1 MAPFPVDFV
10 DIGDFF
16 IISAKNE
23 IYRRFLQYIGEN
35 RVLSAKKRLYQRN
48 PSFSFQFE
56 TVPFF
61 C

>member
-35 RVLSAKKRLYQRN
+35 RVLSAK
-48 PSFSFQFE
+48 
-56 TVPFF
+56 TVFYRRKNE
-61 C
+61 